1 VRSLALKML
10 GSRAYSAK
18 DYARAVQYWERGLKD
33 EPNDP
38 DILNNLGY
46 TLSKFL
52 SRHEDGL
59 KHVER
64 AVEIA
69 PQNPG
74 YWDSLGAVLL
84 ALNKLERA
92 ERALRQAM
100 NISTDNMNRTIAQ
113 IHLAELSLRTGNRRD
128 ADDLFQTVER
138 MIGSDPAVAAAYREE
153 FERLRGLMRG
163 GN

>member
-1 VRSLALKML
+1 ML
-10 GSRAYSAK
+10 GSRAYSAR
-18 DYARAVQYWERGLKD
+18 DYAAAAQFWERGLKD
-33 EPNDP
+33 EPNDA
-38 DILNNLGY
+38 DMLNNLGY

-84 ALNKLERA
+84 ALNKLDRA
-92 ERALRQAM
+92 ERALRQAL
-100 NISTDNMNRTIAQ
+100 NISTDAMSRTIAQ
-113 IHLAELSLRTGNRRD
+113 IHLAELHLRNGNRRD
-128 ADDLFQTVER
+128 ADDLFQTAER
-138 MIGSDPAVAAAYREE
+138 MIGSDPQVAAAYGEE
-153 FERLRGLMRG
+153 FERLRRLMRG